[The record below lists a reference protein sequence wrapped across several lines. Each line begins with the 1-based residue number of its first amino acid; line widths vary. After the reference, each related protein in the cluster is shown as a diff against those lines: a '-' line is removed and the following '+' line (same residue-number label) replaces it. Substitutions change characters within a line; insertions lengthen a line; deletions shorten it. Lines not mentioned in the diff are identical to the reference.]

1 MQTPLTVKT
10 RLTMP
15 MFIAGLVLAGG
26 FVAIAVTVNWAA
38 AGSNARI
45 TQATTAGTAAL
56 APAPVTNNVAGSLP
70 AFTLDLDGATA
81 YTVPQVD
88 ARWINPKELDRI
100 DAGISPFVWLNSW
113 WDCRFITDD
122 YAYLPF
128 NLASADQATGQDA
141 IDIERWNE
149 LTFRQQQNVKGACDR

>member
-1 MQTPLTVKT
+1 MQALPVKT

-26 FVAIAVTVNWAA
+26 FVAIAWTVQWAT

-81 YTVPQVD
+81 YAPEPLGKGWVD
-88 ARWINPKELDRI
+88 PKPLDQMGEGMLTYVWM
-100 DAGISPFVWLNSW
+100 DAWFA
-113 WDCRFITDD
+113 CAFITDD
-122 YAYLPF
+122 YEYKPVGSGDTQQ
-128 NLASADQATGQDA
+128 NPQDA
-141 IDIERWNE
+141 LDIARWNE
-149 LTFRQQQNVKGACDR
+149 LTFRQQQNVKGACNR